1 MNEASS
7 DLSQE
12 LETLREKLAEAEEL
26 LRAIRAGEVDA
37 IVVDGQG
44 APAVYTLKSASDSY
58 RLIVEQMSEGA
69 LTVSSDGI
77 ILYCN
82 AAFARLTG
90 RPRERLTGTSMT
102 ALVVDDGATK
112 LARLCAEDAGGTIS
126 ISLKDAAGAI
136 VPTQISSTPI
146 LIDNESVHCL
156 VVTDLSRQEMLAQ
169 AEKLSALGL
178 LAGGVAHDFNNIV
191 QGVAGCASLIGR
203 YADDTTKVKKYA
215 QMLEDAAW
223 RGASIT
229 RRLLALARRDELRT
243 EAVDVR
249 LLLEDMRSM
258 LSHTLGAHIAIHL
271 DLAPDLAPALADKG
285 QLEAVLV
292 NLATNSRDALH
303 DGGTITFSAV
313 VEEITGPHP
322 ADLRPGA
329 YLRLAVADDGVGMD
343 ATTLKRAVEPFF
355 TTKAPGKGT
364 GLGLSMARGFAEQSK
379 GALTVSSEPGRGT
392 LVTLWL
398 PAAAVASARPEA
410 ARNEV
415 NALATGTPRILL
427 ADDEKVIR
435 EVLAREL
442 TDRGYQVV
450 LAESGAAALALLDSG
465 EHVDMIVTDLS
476 MPGMDGVTLIGAVQ
490 RRHPQL
496 PAILLTGYAGEATT
510 LAIGKKVDGSATLL
524 RKPIS
529 GAQLADSVAMMLAAT
544 ETFLP
549 HSE

>member
-1 MNEASS
+1 MSQPPS
-7 DLSQE
+7 DVTRE

-26 LRAIRAGEVDA
+26 LRAIRSGEVDA
-37 IVVDGQG
+37 IVVAGEG
-44 APAVYTLKSASDSY
+44 APAVYTLKGASDTY

-69 LTVSSDGI
+69 LTVSSDGV

-82 AAFARLTG
+82 AAFARMAG
-90 RPRERLTGTSMT
+90 RPRERLTGTSLK
-102 ALVVDDGATK
+102 ALVVDDEADE
-112 LARLCAEDAGGTIS
+112 LARLYAEAAGGTLS
-126 ISLKDAAGAI
+126 ISLKDADGAI
-136 VPTQISSTPI
+136 LPTQISSTP
-146 LIDNESVHCL
+146 LMIDDESVHCL
-156 VVTDLSRQEMLAQ
+156 VVTDLSRQEMMAQ

-203 YADDTTKVKKYA
+203 YAGDPAKVAKYA

-243 EAVDVR
+243 ESVDVR
-249 LLLEDMRSM
+249 LLLEDMCSM
-258 LSHTLGAHIAIHL
+258 LSHILGANISIRL
-271 DLAPDLAPALADKG
+271 DLAPDLPPALADKG

-313 VEEITGPHP
+313 AEDVAGPHP

-329 YLRLAVADDGVGMD
+329 YVRLAVADDGAGMD

-379 GALTVSSEPGRGT
+379 GTLTIASEPERGT
-392 LVTLWL
+392 LVSLWL
-398 PAAAVASARPEA
+398 PAAAAASARPVA
-410 ARNEV
+410 AGKEV
-415 NALATGTPRILL
+415 NAVANGTPRILL

-442 TDRGYQVV
+442 RDRGYTVV
-450 LAESGAAALALLDSG
+450 LAENGLAALALLDDG
-465 EHVDMIVTDLS
+465 EHVDMIVTDFS
-476 MPGMDGVTLIGAVQ
+476 MPGMDGVTLIGAAQ
-490 RRHPQL
+490 RRHPLL
-496 PAILLTGYAGEATT
+496 PAILLTGYAGEAAT
-510 LAIGKKVDGSATLL
+510 LAIGKKVGGPATLL

-529 GAQLADSVAMMLAAT
+529 GAQLADNVAMMLAAPA
-544 ETFLP
+544 TFQRQP
-549 HSE
+549 D